1 LSNPILNSPYDEPKW
16 YYSTNLDG
24 TLNYEE
30 IMPGRR
36 PFSPEAPSIPVGD
49 TNKDNLFTAEM
60 VDDYSNHIINKLREE
75 IKKWRENEYP
85 GVTRISRELLDFW
98 FRNPERIST
107 HRLFFAQQEAIETAI
122 YLNETAPKENFGNYI
137 LSELDKSY
145 STEMPDP
152 ENRLQR
158 IAFKMATG
166 TGKTV
171 VMACLILYHYL
182 NRNEYRND
190 TRFADKFLI
199 VTPGITIKDRL
210 GVLFVDTFNR
220 GIKRKD
226 YYSERNLVPRQ
237 HEPLLSGLN
246 ARLTITNY
254 HALEQRTLQGN
265 KKTPF
270 DGKKDIYGKSNDS
283 GNLEDYSLTIRR
295 LLGQSKSK
303 SRLLVL
309 NDEAHHCYFPKSKQK
324 TEDNEEVNENV
335 RAAVWFT
342 GLREIS
348 KRFILQGVYDLSA
361 TPYYLR
367 GSGYRDYSLF
377 GWVVSD
383 FGLIDAIEAGLVKIP
398 FLPVSDN
405 SQELTESKLRN
416 IYEHVK
422 DELPKMGQK
431 KRKSEAIKEGT
442 KLIEEPP
449 KLPMLVQTALYQ
461 FHDHYN
467 KYADGLRSLYEAS
480 QDLLNAPPVFIVV
493 CNNTS
498 VSKEVYKYLAGYEFI
513 NENGNRQI
521 FNGKFDEFN
530 NFESSGLPKKRPPTL
545 LIDSDALENSGQI
558 SDDFKRV
565 FNTEIEEF
573 KKNYAQQHG
582 GGSTDDI
589 TDAEILREVVNTVG
603 KPGKLGSH
611 VKCIVSVSMLTEGWD
626 ANTVTHIMG
635 LRAFGS
641 QLLCE
646 QVAGRALR
654 RSSYNLQGYDKE
666 GNPTED
672 KRKIV
677 IEKFPPEYAH
687 IIGIPFKM
695 MKGGTTPPPVGPGIV
710 TIISA
715 IPEREAAYE
724 IEFPNIIGYRID
736 RGTDEIRYDFS
747 SVPDFE
753 VDGTKYPTDVTL
765 QSAFSPETRGLTLE
779 EFLEK
784 RDQEIIYDI
793 TRSLIKFHYSEDNGT
808 PYFELFPACKEV
820 VANWYENKIKLL
832 GITDKAYRK
841 LVYLFEPK
849 VVIDNIFQGINTH
862 RNNSEFVKPVLN
874 FYNKTNSTKY
884 VHGRTTK
891 EVYRTIKSHVNY
903 VIADSDW
910 EKIAA
915 KALDEMPQVFS
926 YVKNNFLMFQIP
938 YVKEGKE
945 RIYFPDFIAVCR
957 THSGEVI
964 NLIIEIT
971 GMNKDKDE
979 KRWYTENRWLPSAN
993 SIREKF
999 GFNPW
1004 HFIEIV
1010 DEIRDIKNR
1019 LTEKLESL

>member
-1 LSNPILNSPYDEPKW
+1 MSNPILNSPYEEPKW
-16 YYSTNLDG
+16 HYYTNLNG

-36 PFSPEAPSIPVGD
+36 PFSPEVPSVPFAD
-49 TNKDNLFTAEM
+49 TNQNNLFGAELA
-60 VDDYSNHIINKLREE
+60 DDYSTHIINRLREE
-75 IKKWRENEYP
+75 IKKWRQNGYH
-85 GVTRISRELLDFW
+85 GTTRISKELLDFW
-98 FRNPERIST
+98 FNNPDRIST

-122 YLNETAPKENFGNYI
+122 YLNEVAPKENFGNFV
-137 LSELDKSY
+137 LSELEKFRSV
-145 STEMPDP
+145 EMPDP
-152 ENRLQR
+152 ENRFER

-182 NRNEYRND
+182 NRHEYRND

-199 VTPGITIKDRL
+199 ITPGITIKDRL
-210 GVLFVDTFNR
+210 GVLFVDTINR

-237 HEPLLSGLN
+237 HEALINGLN
-246 ARLTITNY
+246 SRLTITNY

-270 DGKKDIYGKSNDS
+270 DGKKDIYGNAMDS
-283 GNLEDYSLTIRR
+283 GNLEDFGLTLRR
-295 LLGQSKSK
+295 LLGESKSK
-303 SRLLVL
+303 NRLLVI
-309 NDEAHHCYFPKSKQK
+309 NDEAHHCYFPKSKKK

-342 GLREIS
+342 GIKEIS
-348 KRFILQGVYDLSA
+348 KRFTLQGVYDLSA

-377 GWVVSD
+377 GWVVTD

-405 SQELTESKLRN
+405 SQELEESKLRN
-416 IYEHVK
+416 IYEHVR

-431 KRKSEAIKEGT
+431 KRKSEANKDGV
-442 KLIEEPP
+442 KLVEEPP
-449 KLPMLVQTALYQ
+449 KLPLLVQTALFQ

-467 KYADGLRSLYEAS
+467 KYAEGLRKAYEAK
-480 QDLLNAPPVFIVV
+480 QDLLTAPPVFIVV

-498 VSKEVYKYLAGYEFI
+498 VSKEVYKYLAGYEFTD
-513 NENGNRQI
+513 EKGNLQI
-521 FNGKFDEFN
+521 AHGKFEEFN
-530 NFESSGLPKKRPPTL
+530 NFEITGLAKKRPPTL
-545 LIDSDALENSGQI
+545 LIDSDALEDSGQI

-565 FNTEIEEF
+565 FKSEIDEF
-573 KKNYAQQHG
+573 KKDYAQQHG
-582 GGSTDDI
+582 GGSMEDI

-603 KPGKLGSH
+603 KPGKLGAH

-654 RSSYNLQGYDKE
+654 RSNYILQGYDKD
-666 GNPTED
+666 GNPVDD

-677 IEKFPPEYAH
+677 VEKFPPEYAH

-695 MKGGTTPPPVGPGIV
+695 MKGGTTSPPVDPGEI
-710 TIISA
+710 TIITA
-715 IPEREAAYE
+715 IPEREEAYE

-736 RGTDEIRYDFS
+736 RGTDEIRFDFS
-747 SVPDFE
+747 DVSDFE

-765 QSAFSPETRGLTLE
+765 QTAFSPETSGLTLE

-793 TRSLIKFHYSEDNGT
+793 TRSLIKFHFSEENGT

-820 VANWYENKIKLL
+820 VSNWYENKIRLI
-832 GITDKAYRK
+832 GITEKKYRK

-849 VVIDNIFQGINTH
+849 VVVDHIFRGINTH
-862 RNNSEFVKPVLN
+862 RNNSEFIKPVLN
-874 FYNKTNSTKY
+874 FYNKIGSTKY
-884 VHGRTTK
+884 VHGRTSK
-891 EVYRTIKSHVNY
+891 EVYRTVKSHVNF

-915 KALDEMPQVFS
+915 KALDEMPQVIS
-926 YVKNNFLMFQIP
+926 YVKNNFLSFQIP

-945 RIYFPDFIAVCR
+945 RIYFPDFIAVCN
-957 THSGEVI
+957 TVSGETI

-971 GMNKDKDE
+971 GMSKDKDG
-979 KRWYTENRWLPSAN
+979 KKWFVENRWLPAAN
-993 SIREKF
+993 SIKDKF
-999 GFNPW
+999 GFNTW
-1004 HFIEIV
+1004 HFIEIA